1 MRIAIIAESFLPSVN
16 GVSNSVLRVLEHA
29 QRCGHQAMV
38 IAPGARDGEEEIRSY
53 CGATIH
59 RVPTVMVPLI
69 NSLPIGVPVGIRE
82 LLRAFRPDVVH
93 LASPY
98 ALAARGAFV
107 ARRLGIPCVAVF
119 QTDIAGFSHTYHL
132 RWLERT
138 SWAWTRAFHNAA
150 TLTLAPSTSAVT
162 ALELHGIERVKT
174 WGRGVDL
181 ELFHPDRRDHELR
194 RLWSSGSRII
204 VGYVGRLA
212 AEKGV
217 HRLVDLARDNNI
229 QLVIVGDGPERK
241 LLESQLPGAIF
252 TGALTGL
259 ALAQAYASFDVF
271 VHPGEFE
278 TFCQTIQEAKAS
290 GVPVVSVAE
299 GGPRDLVDRGSGV
312 LLPLIDDSLVGLS
325 QSTYDVFS
333 AREDLSKTA
342 RQSMEGKSWT
352 RICDQLFRY
361 YQEAM
366 ITLDN
371 RG

>member
-1 MRIAIIAESFLPSVN
+1 MRIAIIAESFLPAVN
-16 GVSNSVLRVLEHA
+16 GVTNSVLRVLEHA
-29 QRCGHQAMV
+29 QRCGHEAMV

-53 CGATIH
+53 CGASIY
-59 RVPTVMVPLI
+59 RVPTVMAPLI
-69 NSLPIGVPVGIRE
+69 NSLPIGIPLGLRE
-82 LLRAFRPDVVH
+82 LLQAFRPDVVH

-107 ARRLGIPCVAVF
+107 ARNLGLPCVAVF
-119 QTDIAGFSHTYHL
+119 QTDIAGFSHRYHL
-132 RWLERT
+132 RCLERT

-150 TLTLAPSTSAVT
+150 TLTLAPSRSAAA
-162 ALELHGIERVKT
+162 ALNAHGIERVKP

-181 ELFHPDRRDHELR
+181 ELFHPDRRDEELAR
-194 RLWSSGSRII
+194 NWGADNRIV

-217 HRLVDLARDNNI
+217 HRLVDLACDNNI

-241 LLESQLPGAIF
+241 NLEKQLPCAIF
-252 TGALTGL
+252 TGGLTGL
-259 ALAQAYASFDVF
+259 DLARAYASFDVF

-290 GVPVVSVAE
+290 GIPVISVAE
-299 GGPRDLVDRGSGV
+299 GGPRDLIDNRSGV
-312 LLPLIDDSLVGLS
+312 LLPLIHDSLVGLS
-325 QSTYDVFS
+325 QSVYEVFEN
-333 AREDLSKTA
+333 REDLSKTA
-342 RQSMEGKSWT
+342 RQSVEDKSWA
-352 RICDQLFRY
+352 RVCDQLFRY

>member
-1 MRIAIIAESFLPSVN
+1 MA
-16 GVSNSVLRVLEHA
+16 
-29 QRCGHQAMV
+29 
-38 IAPGARDGEEEIRSY
+38 
-53 CGATIH
+53 
-59 RVPTVMVPLI
+59 
-69 NSLPIGVPVGIRE
+69 
-82 LLRAFRPDVVH
+82 
-93 LASPY
+93 
-98 ALAARGAFV
+98 
-107 ARRLGIPCVAVF
+107 
-119 QTDIAGFSHTYHL
+119 
-132 RWLERT
+132 
-138 SWAWTRAFHNAA
+138 
-150 TLTLAPSTSAVT
+150 
-162 ALELHGIERVKT
+162 ALELHGIERVKS

-181 ELFHPDRRDHELR
+181 ELFHPDRRDHGLR
-194 RLWSSGSRII
+194 RSWGAGGRIV

-217 HRLVDLARDNNI
+217 HRLVDLACDNNI

-241 LLESQLPGAIF
+241 TLESRLPDAIF

-259 ALAQAYASFDVF
+259 DLARAYASFDVF

-299 GGPRDLVDRGSGV
+299 GGPRDLVDSGSGV
-312 LLPLIDDSLVGLS
+312 LLPLIDDSLAGLS
-325 QSTYDVFS
+325 RSVHDVFL

-342 RQSMEGKSWT
+342 RQSVEDKSWA

>member
-1 MRIAIIAESFLPSVN
+1 M
-16 GVSNSVLRVLEHA
+16 
-29 QRCGHQAMV
+29 
-38 IAPGARDGEEEIRSY
+38 
-53 CGATIH
+53 
-59 RVPTVMVPLI
+59 
-69 NSLPIGVPVGIRE
+69 
-82 LLRAFRPDVVH
+82 
-93 LASPY
+93 
-98 ALAARGAFV
+98 
-107 ARRLGIPCVAVF
+107 
-119 QTDIAGFSHTYHL
+119 
-132 RWLERT
+132 
-138 SWAWTRAFHNAA
+138 
-150 TLTLAPSTSAVT
+150 
-162 ALELHGIERVKT
+162 
-174 WGRGVDL
+174 
-181 ELFHPDRRDHELR
+181 
-194 RLWSSGSRII
+194 
-204 VGYVGRLA
+204 GRLA

-299 GGPRDLVDRGSGV
+299 GGPRDLVDSGSGV

-342 RQSMEGKSWT
+342 RQSVEGKSWT